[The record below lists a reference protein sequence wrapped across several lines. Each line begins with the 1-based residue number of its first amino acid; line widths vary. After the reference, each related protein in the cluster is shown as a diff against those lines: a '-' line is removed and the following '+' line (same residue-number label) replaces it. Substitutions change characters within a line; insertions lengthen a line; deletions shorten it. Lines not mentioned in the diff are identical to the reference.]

1 MCKYMLA
8 AGKSLGKMRLHHDF
22 RLYEDREENGYPPR
36 SHDCRPVETEF
47 AGGFELA
54 QEDVERREKNAGHKR
69 TMHMWKHALNHVWNT
84 RPIGETQKPIDRMP
98 KIMEAIIEAKGGKTK
113 Y

>member
-1 MCKYMLA
+1 M
-8 AGKSLGKMRLHHDF
+8 
-22 RLYEDREENGYPPR
+22 
-36 SHDCRPVETEF
+36 PVETEF

-69 TMHMWKHALNHVWNT
+69 TMHMWKNALNHVWNT

-98 KIMEAIIEAKGGKTK
+98 KIMEAIIEAKGQNIEFDKNLRKVSVVWGF
-113 Y
+113 

>member
-1 MCKYMLA
+1 M
-8 AGKSLGKMRLHHDF
+8 
-22 RLYEDREENGYPPR
+22 
-36 SHDCRPVETEF
+36 PVETEF

-69 TMHMWKHALNHVWNT
+69 TMHMWKNALNHVWNT

-98 KIMEAIIEAKGGKTK
+98 KIMEAIIEAKGEDKVLNFDK
-113 Y
+113 EL

>member
-1 MCKYMLA
+1 M
-8 AGKSLGKMRLHHDF
+8 
-22 RLYEDREENGYPPR
+22 
-36 SHDCRPVETEF
+36 PVETEF

-69 TMHMWKHALNHVWNT
+69 TMHMWKSALNHLWNT

-98 KIMEAIIEAKGGKTK
+98 NIMEAIIKATGGRQNIEF
-113 Y
+113 